1 MQKVIAITRPGLRSK
16 AQARK
21 KLNTPGN
28 RNVTHYWRRKPKRA
42 NCAICK
48 RPIQSIP
55 RLRPSKMVKTQ
66 MTSRRANRLESGR
79 YCANCLQT
87 LIKEAVWRE

>member
-1 MQKVIAITRPGLRSK
+1 MRKIPRPGLRSK

-21 KLNTPGN
+21 KLSTPGN
-28 RNVTHYWRRKPKRA
+28 KNVTHYWRRKPKRT

-48 RPIQSIP
+48 RPLQSVP

-66 MTSRRANRLESGR
+66 KTDRRANRVESGR
-79 YCANCLQT
+79 YCAKCLQN
-87 LIKEAVWRE
+87 LIKETIWSQ